1 MGYDNSQ
8 TICIYSK
15 RQNEMHFGVYYN
27 YCNYIDD
34 KLEIIESVF
43 SDVIEDEAVWC
54 HSKNTAY
61 EEGAE
66 VITEA
71 EADNIRDGYKESM
84 KLFL

>member
-8 TICIYSK
+8 TICIYS
-15 RQNEMHFGVYYN
+15 
-27 YCNYIDD
+27 NYIDD

-71 EADNIRDGYKESM
+71 EADNIRDGYSEN
-84 KLFL
+84 

>member
-1 MGYDNSQ
+1 M
-8 TICIYSK
+8 
-15 RQNEMHFGVYYN
+15 
-27 YCNYIDD
+27 
-34 KLEIIESVF
+34 F

-71 EADNIRDGYKESM
+71 EADNIRDGYKYQ
-84 KLFL
+84 KLEFTPFITNSTNLTYIFFY